1 MGREGKP
8 QGRGAR
14 PVAPRLRWTGR
25 ALSDAGVGSAASVEP
40 GHGVFGAASNFSPAR

>member
-25 ALSDAGVGSAASVEP
+25 ALSDAGVVEP
-40 GHGVFGAASNFSPAR
+40 GHGVFGVASNFSPAR